1 MTNFVLHTS
10 LISIHGKFFA
20 LQLFSNVDNLGG
32 LMLKNGVKMPEVKAL
47 LSVTSSPQLQQ

>member
-20 LQLFSNVDNLGG
+20 LQLFSNVDNLVG

-47 LSVTSSPQLQQ
+47 LSVTSSPQLQ